1 MAFVCL
7 SMYLST
13 RLSSCAKPVSGRL
26 SWALL
31 SPCSP
36 RPRIVCRS
44 LAYTVAIALSSCF
57 FAFVLSV
64 SCNTRCLKDIDQT
77 LLSRLLCG
85 DFRTSSC
92 AYSLKVHS
100 SGKPVTNIRVPKIS
114 FVSEMIGQYFL
125 IFQYLI
131 KFELLNG
138 ITFSCMVRSL
148 VQIKTLGKEAV
159 TDLQLKLPDRRDLIL
174 IFRSTSESR
183 ASTACKS
190 SVN

>member
-1 MAFVCL
+1 MSFNVSCSSWQPAGVSLFCCRKHRQPAGVSLLHYLMAFVCL

-13 RLSSCAKPVSGRL
+13 RLSSCAKPLSGRL

-64 SCNTRCLKDIDQT
+64 SCNTRCLEDIDQT

-125 IFQYLI
+125 ISI
-131 KFELLNG
+131 PD
-138 ITFSCMVRSL
+138 
-148 VQIKTLGKEAV
+148 QI
-159 TDLQLKLPDRRDLIL
+159 
-174 IFRSTSESR
+174 
-183 ASTACKS
+183 
-190 SVN
+190 